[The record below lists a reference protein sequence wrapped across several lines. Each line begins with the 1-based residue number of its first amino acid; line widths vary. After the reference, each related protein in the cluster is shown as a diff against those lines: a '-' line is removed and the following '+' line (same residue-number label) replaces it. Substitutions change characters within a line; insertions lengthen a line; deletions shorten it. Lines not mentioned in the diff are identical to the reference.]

1 MFRFIRI
8 MVAVG
13 PIVRPIAKAILR
25 RWGLLLLFLAPILTG
40 CEESETVRRDRD
52 HVNAMQRQVTE
63 ASKEFITA
71 DAEARRDWAEAQK
84 SFEQTRKSI
93 VQQQAD
99 IQSGFDRLESERTD
113 IASLRIF
120 DLLMSDS
127 IEAVGMVLAV
137 LVPFFLLGWLMQ
149 RFWQTDSVPEVDAMI
164 VQSIDNAPRLWLP
177 QERMAVSNS
186 QYQLEQAG
194 DDS

>member
-25 RWGLLLLFLAPILTG
+25 RWGLLLLFLAPLVTG
-40 CEESETVRRDRD
+40 CEESEAVRRDRD

-71 DAEARRDWAEAQK
+71 DAEARRDWVEAQK
-84 SFEQTRKSI
+84 SFEQTRKTI

-99 IQSGFDRLESERTD
+99 IQAGFDRLESERRD
-113 IASLRIF
+113 IAAERIV
-120 DLLMSDS
+120 DLLLSDS
-127 IEAVGMVLAV
+127 IEAAGMVLAV
-137 LVPFFLLGWLMQ
+137 LVPLFLLGWLMY

-164 VQSIDNAPRLWLP
+164 VEAIETAPRIVK
-177 QERMAVSNS
+177 Q
-186 QYQLEQAG
+186 
-194 DDS
+194 

>member
-1 MFRFIRI
+1 MLRFIRI

-25 RWGLLLLFLAPILTG
+25 RWGVLLLFLAPLITG
-40 CEESETVRRDRD
+40 CEESGAVRRDRE

-113 IASLRIF
+113 MASLRLI
-120 DLLMSDS
+120 DLLLSDS
-127 IEAVGMVLAV
+127 IEALGMVLAV